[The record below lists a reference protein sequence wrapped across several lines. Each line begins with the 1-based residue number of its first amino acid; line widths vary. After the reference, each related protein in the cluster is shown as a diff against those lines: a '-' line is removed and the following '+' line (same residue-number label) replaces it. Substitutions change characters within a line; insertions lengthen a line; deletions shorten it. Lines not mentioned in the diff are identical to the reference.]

1 MHAENGDEDKLLAAQ
16 LAHGVAEKL
25 CNVDTLA
32 IQTMLEDPILIKFIE
47 TLGRCYFSR
56 LSEIWWMTPGFISSE
71 CSTTR
76 LTKCM
81 LRHANNEQELPLI
94 CPRQLRSMHLVP
106 FTNKFSWQCFRL
118 DKESGIV
125 VFDNLER
132 LVLDSR
138 HYGIDVP
145 DGAPRLLENEKKLET
160 VFPELRQLLLR
171 RITVTP
177 EIVKPF
183 VASPL
188 KTVIFEG
195 PLGSA
200 LQLRALKLGQLDALK
215 VSTWFGFSV
224 PDDEFYSDSN
234 MLFQTTESAPVVK
247 FCIDIED
254 KVISAADIYWP
265 CLTHLDVCDKYI
277 DDLALDLVP
286 RVPNLVYLHVRAFRA
301 GHCETDQCARRYFAD
316 LRLRYRQPSSSRITD
331 VLLLFA
337 ADRPKIYDELAVGQF
352 SRYLPNL
359 RNIKID

>member
-47 TLGRCYFSR
+47 TLGRFLMAVC
-56 LSEIWWMTPGFISSE
+56 
-71 CSTTR
+71 
-76 LTKCM
+76 
-81 LRHANNEQELPLI
+81 
-94 CPRQLRSMHLVP
+94 
-106 FTNKFSWQCFRL
+106 
-118 DKESGIV
+118 
-125 VFDNLER
+125 
-132 LVLDSR
+132 
-138 HYGIDVP
+138 
-145 DGAPRLLENEKKLET
+145 
-160 VFPELRQLLLR
+160 
-171 RITVTP
+171 ITVTP

-286 RVPNLVYLHVRAFRA
+286 RVPNLV
-301 GHCETDQCARRYFAD
+301 RRQTTGGGNSESGNNGKSAEEGD
-316 LRLRYRQPSSSRITD
+316 HD
-331 VLLLFA
+331 DA
-337 ADRPKIYDELAVGQF
+337 AVGTGFDSGFRDGYQAGF
-352 SRYLPNL
+352 EEGRRRIETTPGAP
-359 RNIKID
+359 KA